1 MTNPI
6 PMPDFMKLPLCERQ
20 KLMAEQAE
28 IFAYEYENDPE
39 WREWQG
45 GDILDY

>member
-6 PMPDFMKLPLCERQ
+6 SMQNFMKLPLYERQ

-28 IFAYEYENDPE
+28 IFAMNMKM
-39 WREWQG
+39 
-45 GDILDY
+45 I